1 MSVAINAY
9 QAAHSPSWFCVVCFP
24 LDRWTKV
31 LGLMF
36 SGYDPDG
43 PMRPASV
50 PHSKHINMVCGL
62 NVKGLKLKN
71 SSLPSSYV
79 KETAQPF
86 LDSDEE
92 TRLLPE
98 EEEESVISLSSKSNH
113 IPSVLVVVM
122 SPLSFNATELWSQSI
137 SYQTSKLPVDGQKFS
152 VFYTRYTISVI

>member
-1 MSVAINAY
+1 MLIRR
-9 QAAHSPSWFCVVCFP
+9 HISPVGFVSSTSLWTDGQRYLALCFQVM
-24 LDRWTKV
+24 TQM
-31 LGLMF
+31 GLW
-36 SGYDPDG
+36 DL
-43 PMRPASV
+43 RAS
-50 PHSKHINMVCGL
+50 HSKHINVVCGL

-71 SSLPSSYV
+71 SSQPSSNV

-98 EEEESVISLSSKSNH
+98 EEEECVISLSSKSNH

>member
-43 PMRPASV
+43 PMRP
-50 PHSKHINMVCGL
+50 
-62 NVKGLKLKN
+62 
-71 SSLPSSYV
+71 
-79 KETAQPF
+79 T
-86 LDSDEE
+86 
-92 TRLLPE
+92 
-98 EEEESVISLSSKSNH
+98 
-113 IPSVLVVVM
+113 VLVVVM

>member
-1 MSVAINAY
+1 
-9 QAAHSPSWFCVVCFP
+9 
-24 LDRWTKV
+24 
-31 LGLMF
+31 
-36 SGYDPDG
+36 
-43 PMRPASV
+43 
-50 PHSKHINMVCGL
+50 MVCGL